1 MLIQSKSKGMPGALA
16 VITLLWVM
24 ESLPPMPALLV
35 PSFDT
40 MGCMLS
46 SCVLS
51 TQTFSIHA
59 RIQDESA
66 HCSGL
71 QAEQL
76 HTYRPPQHPIVNA
89 RARVSRCST
98 ASEIALMH

>member
-16 VITLLWVM
+16 VITLFWVM
-24 ESLPPMPALLV
+24 ESLPPLPALLV

-76 HTYRPPQHPIVNA
+76 HAYTDHHSIRLSMLEREFQDAAQHQ
-89 RARVSRCST
+89 R
-98 ASEIALMH
+98 LH